1 MSVSKTIKNNINFQ
15 LDKEQC
21 IEFQENYLKDKTKVK
36 NPKSNKNLTSKIS
49 IQFVYDECIKN
60 KFITASPASPA
71 STVSLSSHAILHRDD
86 AMEYAYNTCINN
98 SMTIH
103 ELINTSTFF
112 LHKEHIILIEKLN
125 EYKVS
130 CENIKTK
137 NIIKKKELCEHII
150 LLHNLVEF
158 LSKIISK
165 HNKKLH
171 PIIHCNFICF
181 DKKISGNILQPI
193 ELFTKQFLDDPN
205 IYYENINNINKHT
218 YARPDINDKLI
229 NATLYSKIN
238 QFNIYYDNIK
248 KKHYL
253 YYYNTNNIANF
264 IDVTDINKI
273 KLFYNDKITNGY
285 GMCLPIFHRL
295 YLNTDFANQKGTISK
310 NSITILND
318 INILCGIL
326 DSFMINA
333 VENYTIEND
342 DIYNIEKTHI
352 YKTLKKNY
360 KDFTMLTDLST
371 IIYNDKKKIYNQ
383 RFNGP
388 INYHSYI
395 EYKSFIKGK
404 VENYKYAVIQ
414 NLPDLRNSYVDIN
427 GSTELNNTIRVLTES
442 HLEIDLLLKDRILNI
457 LNKGFLNI
465 TSLENEKLVLFHGV
479 NQLIHNSEE
488 RYFYLSS
495 FLSTTLNIN
504 TARIYSK
511 SSLNTNNKN
520 SIVYVIYMNKKHPFI
535 NFCDILHQIL
545 LPIGTKI
552 KYLKTINHDNTKYIL
567 CEVEEYDHEF
577 ITLFTKKIINNTTN
591 LNTDINIYNNLINPK
606 CSDIIIKTK
615 NIIRTMNNQMHMDVI
630 EYKHLDNPNMFAIDI
645 FQNINIFDIYKNDFY
660 KFKLLLNQL
669 ISNDIYIYFK
679 SQMIQYGLIKIKSKL
694 MLTWEYDKLYGTATN
709 FNYTIHNSNDFI
721 IDCIM
726 QNNSFYKST
735 NYITDYATKLNF
747 KRTLIIDA
755 GMYDAFFNKKCTFNN
770 KNQPSQHILYLNE
783 QPSLKLKV
791 TKIKLEEMFKN
802 IKYSERIL
810 DIFENYH
817 EFIEKLNISSETKLN
832 LNKFVDVFKETII
845 YRTKYYELN
854 KLQIIKQMLDYKDGI
869 VVEDSNS
876 ISGGKNAVETPI
888 YKNPFVSYNFSKKEV
903 NIQSLQSIINNPVP
917 TTPIT
922 HGTSTMTITE
932 FNDYKKYLAK
942 NEEQ

>member
-1 MSVSKTIKNNINFQ
+1 
-15 LDKEQC
+15 
-21 IEFQENYLKDKTKVK
+21 
-36 NPKSNKNLTSKIS
+36 
-49 IQFVYDECIKN
+49 
-60 KFITASPASPA
+60 
-71 STVSLSSHAILHRDD
+71 
-86 AMEYAYNTCINN
+86 
-98 SMTIH
+98 
-103 ELINTSTFF
+103 
-112 LHKEHIILIEKLN
+112 
-125 EYKVS
+125 
-130 CENIKTK
+130 
-137 NIIKKKELCEHII
+137 
-150 LLHNLVEF
+150 
-158 LSKIISK
+158 
-165 HNKKLH
+165 
-171 PIIHCNFICF
+171 
-181 DKKISGNILQPI
+181 
-193 ELFTKQFLDDPN
+193 
-205 IYYENINNINKHT
+205 
-218 YARPDINDKLI
+218 
-229 NATLYSKIN
+229 
-238 QFNIYYDNIK
+238 
-248 KKHYL
+248 
-253 YYYNTNNIANF
+253 
-264 IDVTDINKI
+264 
-273 KLFYNDKITNGY
+273 
-285 GMCLPIFHRL
+285 
-295 YLNTDFANQKGTISK
+295 
-310 NSITILND
+310 
-318 INILCGIL
+318 
-326 DSFMINA
+326 
-333 VENYTIEND
+333 
-342 DIYNIEKTHI
+342 
-352 YKTLKKNY
+352 
-360 KDFTMLTDLST
+360 
-371 IIYNDKKKIYNQ
+371 
-383 RFNGP
+383 
-388 INYHSYI
+388 
-395 EYKSFIKGK
+395 
-404 VENYKYAVIQ
+404 
-414 NLPDLRNSYVDIN
+414 
-427 GSTELNNTIRVLTES
+427 
-442 HLEIDLLLKDRILNI
+442 
-457 LNKGFLNI
+457 
-465 TSLENEKLVLFHGV
+465 
-479 NQLIHNSEE
+479 
-488 RYFYLSS
+488 
-495 FLSTTLNIN
+495 
-504 TARIYSK
+504 
-511 SSLNTNNKN
+511 
-520 SIVYVIYMNKKHPFI
+520 
-535 NFCDILHQIL
+535 
-545 LPIGTKI
+545 
-552 KYLKTINHDNTKYIL
+552 
-567 CEVEEYDHEF
+567 
-577 ITLFTKKIINNTTN
+577 
-591 LNTDINIYNNLINPK
+591 
-606 CSDIIIKTK
+606 
-615 NIIRTMNNQMHMDVI
+615 MNNQMHMDVI

-817 EFIEKLNISSETKLN
+817 EFIEKLNINSETKDN